1 MNLTTKTEYGLRAL
15 SYLRDKYNNGPIN
28 ISEISSELNLSKTYI
43 EQIFRKLKKANIIE
57 SYRGKDGGYQL
68 SKSPSEINVGQ
79 VIRIL
84 EGDIALSNK
93 CLEENCEVKDCA
105 SRHVFSKIDNAV
117 SNVIDKITLDQ
128 I

>member
-15 SYLRDKYNNGPIN
+15 QYLRDKYDDGPIN
-28 ISEISSELNLSKTYI
+28 INEISTNLNLSKTYI

-57 SYRGKDGGYQL
+57 STRGKNGGYQL
-68 SKSPSEINVGQ
+68 KEDPSKIIVGD

-84 EGDIALSNK
+84 EGNIELSHK
-93 CLEENCEVKDCA
+93 CKVENCQVEECA
-105 SRHVFSKIDNAV
+105 SRDVFNRIDSAV
-117 SNVIDKITLDQ
+117 SNVIDTITLEQ